1 MQNLQSLFP
10 ASLLF
15 LFMSN
20 ISHAHPS
27 DFLREKAVSQIKNGQ
42 TVQGLTTLESL
53 LQQYPDQQLILAD
66 YLLSASSIQ
75 ALPQA
80 TLIDL
85 TQRIQP
91 KLFPEYAQLVTV
103 KLLRDQKQFAAAL
116 ALLDK
121 FEIYQLHNK
130 VQVTI
135 LKAALLAEN
144 KQPTEA
150 AKQLKNLDTTQMNAE
165 QLALAA
171 YVYRLLQQY
180 TYALQVIQL
189 AYTQQPN
196 NEAIQYE
203 YLNILVALGSYE
215 MATAF
220 SEKHH
225 LSNSHQNFIWLNRIG
240 RFSQNVNEAIKQQ
253 KYLSSRAENDSTSF
267 AQLDQVLEQAEQIA
281 QQIPADQAIF
291 NRFYYDYL
299 YALNYRGKTQQ
310 LLYILKQVALAPI
323 EQMPAY
329 TRHAIA
335 NTYLANQQPAEAER
349 IYRSLLTEKN
359 YPDISLYTSLYYALI
374 EQEKY
379 KDANTLIH
387 VIDELIPTYEYSEAK
402 GVDKSVHAD
411 RNEYLSL
418 LALNMAYRNRLDLSE
433 QYLNNTVAK
442 APNNAQFL
450 NDLAKIQRW
459 REKPRQAQHTIE
471 LLNGLQP
478 QSKYT
483 RINAMQNHQAL
494 GDIQAWQQQTQA
506 LIKDYPSD
514 SSIIKSHKELNDRNH
529 ASMSHASRF
538 SHSRSEQNQLLQ
550 SLKGTRD
557 RESNTTLY
565 SPWLADNYRI
575 LLEHQDTWGKYADGD
590 LQEQRFGLGL
600 QWQDKGKNLALV
612 ASQNTAGQRQGLR
625 ADWSH
630 QLNDYWQY
638 ALSINTQANIPLQAI
653 AQGENGESYGAA
665 IRWQQHESRQAD
677 AGYSYTKIS
686 DGNTRQDFFANYK
699 QRIFQAAHHT
709 TQAGFSAFLGKNRLD
724 NVAYFSPK
732 QSYSLAINLSHDWLT
747 WRSYERHFNQN
758 FSIDAGVFQQQDYA
772 SKPTFDVQYRHE
784 WQLSRIWALHYG
796 IGWRLHP
803 YDGINEKQSYAL
815 FGFGGRF

>member
-1 MQNLQSLFP
+1 MQNLHSLFP

-15 LFMSN
+15 FFMSN
-20 ISHAHPS
+20 LSHAHPS
-27 DFLREKAVSQIKNGQ
+27 DFLREKAIAQIKNGQ
-42 TVQGLTTLESL
+42 TTQGLTALESL
-53 LQQYPDQQLILAD
+53 LQQYPDQQNILAD
-66 YLLSASSIQ
+66 YLLSASHIQ
-75 ALPQA
+75 GLPQA
-80 TLIDL
+80 TLADL

-91 KLFPEYAQLVTV
+91 KLFPEYAQLATV
-103 KLLRDQKQFAAAL
+103 KLLRDQKQFTSAL

-121 FEIYQLHNK
+121 FEPYQSHNQ

-135 LKAALLAEN
+135 LKAALFAEN

-150 AKQLKNLDTTQMNAE
+150 AKQLKNLETTQMSVE

-171 YVYRLLQQY
+171 YVYRLLEQQ
-180 TYALQVIQL
+180 TYALHTIQL
-189 AYTQQPN
+189 AYAQQPN
-196 NEAIQYE
+196 NEAIQNE
-203 YLNILVALGSYE
+203 YLNILIALGSYE

-225 LSNSHQNFIWLNRIG
+225 LSDRNQNFIWQNRIA

-253 KYLSSRAENDSTSF
+253 KYLSSRAENDSKSF

-281 QQIPADQAIF
+281 QQIPTDQAMF
-291 NRFYYDYL
+291 KRFYYDYL
-299 YALNYRGKTQQ
+299 YALNYRGKKQK
-310 LLYILKQVALAPI
+310 LFNILNQAILPPV
-323 EQMPAY
+323 EHMPAY

-335 NTYLANQQPAEAER
+335 DTYLANQQPAEAEM

-379 KDANTLIH
+379 ENANALINL
-387 VIDELIPTYEYSEAK
+387 IDELIPTYEYSEAK
-402 GVDKSVHAD
+402 GVDKSVHPD

-418 LALNMAYRNRLDLSE
+418 VALNMAYRNRLDLSE

-442 APNNAQFL
+442 APNSVQFL

-459 REKPRQAQHTIE
+459 RGNPRQAQLTIDR
-471 LLNGLQP
+471 LNGLEP
-478 QSKYT
+478 HSKYT
-483 RINAMQNHQAL
+483 RMNAMQNTQAL

-506 LIKDYPSD
+506 LSEDYPSD
-514 SSIIKSHKELNDRNH
+514 SSVIKSRKELNDRNH
-529 ASMSHASRF
+529 ASMSHESRF

-575 LLEHQDTWGKYADGD
+575 LVEHQDLWGKYADGD
-590 LQEQRFGLGL
+590 VQEQRFGLGL

-612 ASQNTAGQRQGLR
+612 ASQNTEGQRQGLR

-630 QLNDYWQY
+630 QLNDNWQY
-638 ALSINTQANIPLQAI
+638 ALSLNTQANIPLQAI
-653 AQGENGESYGAA
+653 NQGENGKAYGAS
-665 IRWQQHESRQAD
+665 IQWQQNESRQAN
-677 AGYSYTKIS
+677 AGYSYTDIS
-686 DGNTRQDFFANYK
+686 DGNKRHDFFANYN
-699 QRIFQAAHHT
+699 QRIFQTAHHT

-724 NVAYFSPK
+724 NVVYFSPK

-747 WRSYERHFNQN
+747 WRNYERHFNQN
-758 FSIDAGVFQQQDYA
+758 FSINAGMFQQQDYG
-772 SKPTFDVQYRHE
+772 SKPIFDAQYRHE

-796 IGWRLHP
+796 IGWKRHP
-803 YDGINEKQSYAL
+803 YDGINENQTYAL
-815 FGFGGRF
+815 LGFGGRF